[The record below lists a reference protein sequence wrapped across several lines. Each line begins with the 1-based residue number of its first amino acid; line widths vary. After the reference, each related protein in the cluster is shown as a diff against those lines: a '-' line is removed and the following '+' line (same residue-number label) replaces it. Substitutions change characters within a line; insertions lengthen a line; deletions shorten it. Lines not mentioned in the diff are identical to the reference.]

1 MQVLILVDIPD
12 GIEEVKVIVKRDDKK
27 IELEGKIC
35 EIPNE
40 RHTSQITGDELEV
53 AYEDGF
59 NDCLDEI
66 LN

>member
-12 GIEEVKVIVKRDDKK
+12 DTEEAKVVIKRDGKK

-40 RHTSQITGDELEV
+40 RHTSQITGDELE
-53 AYEDGF
+53 ASYEDGF